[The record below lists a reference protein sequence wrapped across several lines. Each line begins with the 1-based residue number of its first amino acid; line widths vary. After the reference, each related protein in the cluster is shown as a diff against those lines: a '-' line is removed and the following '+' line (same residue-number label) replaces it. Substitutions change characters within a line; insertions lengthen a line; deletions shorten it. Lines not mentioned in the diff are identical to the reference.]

1 MKEYNVLTEQ
11 EIADKLA
18 NMRVDTGEY
27 LPIKMFSFI
36 ILNPDYNPNDFSEE
50 IENSEE
56 FINTLD
62 LEIKE
67 IRKSGF
73 DFVWNNTMV
82 NIPKNSDK
90 WLKNHTKKCKYKLLK
105 NVFMMSCANWSN
117 GTRNYCY
124 KDVYDKIKEK
134 VPYNIVDII

>member
-1 MKEYNVLTEQ
+1 MKEYHVLTEQ

-36 ILNPDYNPNDFSEE
+36 ILNPEYNPDDFSEE

-56 FINTLD
+56 FINTLG

-67 IRKSGF
+67 IHKPDF
-73 DFVWNNTMV
+73 DFVW
-82 NIPKNSDK
+82 
-90 WLKNHTKKCKYKLLK
+90 KKYWRRHMYTDSKRQSYA
-105 NVFMMSCANWSN
+105 SCL
-117 GTRNYCY
+117 
-124 KDVYDKIKEK
+124 
-134 VPYNIVDII
+134 P